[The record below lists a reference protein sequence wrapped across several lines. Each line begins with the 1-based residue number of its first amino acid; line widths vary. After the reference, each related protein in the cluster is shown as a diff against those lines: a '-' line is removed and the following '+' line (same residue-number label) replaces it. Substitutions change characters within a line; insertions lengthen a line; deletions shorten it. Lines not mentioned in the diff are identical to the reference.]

1 MTTLPAVHE
10 FKSAYYG
17 DFKFRHDPRPANPE
31 HVRVL
36 GGWDVA
42 NLTSIKLPQM
52 HGMTVCLNQKV
63 AAPFLQ
69 LWAAWESA
77 GLLAHVHSFNGA
89 YASRFKRQ
97 NGTEAER
104 LAKCATLG
112 AGSLSNHCLGSAF
125 DIDAPEL
132 PLGKAAPANHPIRL
146 LADVAKQMGWTWGGD
161 YHTRPDPMHFEL
173 VR

>member
-1 MTTLPAVHE
+1 MMN

-17 DFKFRHDPRPANPE
+17 DFSFRHDPRPANPE

-42 NLTSIKLPQM
+42 NLTTFKVPQLKDA
-52 HGMTVCLNQKV
+52 TVCLHQKV
-63 AAPFLQ
+63 ASPFLQ
-69 LWAAWESA
+69 LFAAWQAA
-77 GLLAHVHSFNGA
+77 GLLPHVHTFNGA

-112 AGSLSNHCLGSAF
+112 ASSLSNHCLGSAF
-125 DIDAPEL
+125 DINAPEL
-132 PLGKAAPANHPIRL
+132 PLGMPVPATHPQRQLAA
-146 LADVAKQMGWTWGGD
+146 LAKSLGWTWGGD
-161 YHTRPDPMHFEL
+161 YHSRVDGMHFEL

>member
-1 MTTLPAVHE
+1 MIPPAAHHY
-10 FKSAYYG
+10 KSPYFG
-17 DFKFRHDPRPANPE
+17 DFSFRHDPRPANPE

-42 NLTSIKLPQM
+42 NLTTIKLPQLKDR
-52 HGMTVCLNQKV
+52 TVCVHQKV

-89 YASRFKRQ
+89 YVSRFKRQ

-104 LAKCATLG
+104 LTKCASLG
-112 AGSLSNHCLGSAF
+112 ASSLSNHCLGSAF
-125 DIDAPEL
+125 DINAPEL
-132 PLGKAAPANHPIRL
+132 PLGKPVPPNHPQRQ
-146 LADVAKQMGWTWGGD
+146 LAELAKRIGWTWGGD
-161 YHTRPDPMHFEL
+161 YRGRVDGMHFEL
-173 VR
+173 IR